1 MIGYLVRHARAGRR
15 AEWDGDDRL
24 RPLDER
30 GRRQAEGLV
39 AQLAGREFRR
49 ILSSPY
55 VRCVETV
62 MPPAEAR
69 GLTVEPDD
77 ALAEGAG
84 SHAALGLLRRV
95 DKPLVACVHGDLVE
109 ELLGEKMKK
118 GATAVLD
125 LSADGFEVL
134 ERLEPPA

>member
-1 MIGYLVRHARAGRR
+1 VIVYLVRHARAGRR

-62 MPPAEAR
+62 LPLAEAR
-69 GLTVEPDD
+69 GLSVEPDD

-95 DKPLVACVHGDLVE
+95 GEPLVACVHGDLVE
-109 ELLGEKMKK
+109 DLLGEKMKK

-125 LSADGFEVL
+125 LTADGFEVI
-134 ERLEPPA
+134 ERLDPP